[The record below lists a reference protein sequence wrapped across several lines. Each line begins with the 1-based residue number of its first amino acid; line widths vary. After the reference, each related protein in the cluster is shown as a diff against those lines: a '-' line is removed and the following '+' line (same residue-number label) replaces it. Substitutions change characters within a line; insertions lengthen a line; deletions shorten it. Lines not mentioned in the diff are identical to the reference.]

1 MAGFHFYTGATCT
14 ILRGEAQCWKTKVF
28 FVEYNMENCPQH
40 EALEFRVK
48 QAEKKIELIDH
59 QLTNLDKNEA
69 VFNQRIADAL
79 ENLSALPNAIDRLNK
94 STTEMKFSMEK
105 MQNELTKNTQKVDR
119 LENKLEAIEEKGKF
133 DIWGWIKSN
142 WLLIGTSLLVIVAVI
157 GELIK
162 NIIR

>member
-1 MAGFHFYTGATCT
+1 
-14 ILRGEAQCWKTKVF
+14 
-28 FVEYNMENCPQH
+28 MENCPQH

-69 VFNQRIADAL
+69 VFSQRIADAL